1 MICVCSEIFSRSAF
15 VSSGFG
21 TPKWIK
27 YIEALNLQSQLQS
40 VWIFED
46 MSDLWAVLETVG
58 KSTIARKKRV
68 HRVFGVFDDRDVFA
82 TEGVCRRYTLDT
94 TALFIARSSDHTP
107 PLGNLCPREK
117 LSAFVKM
124 RLFAYEARALG
135 RFVSRRDFVLIQLR
149 DNGVVCTPFL
159 LSSCTRRLPTRR
171 VNGYV
176 LLIFFR
182 ICSVA
187 ACKPCTLRTRAT
199 AHAPLTLSLTKSSI
213 VHAHG
218 ACQFSL
224 FRARQINGNYRKTAP
239 QVPVT
244 DFQPSDADS

>member
-1 MICVCSEIFSRSAF
+1 MDQV
-15 VSSGFG
+15 
-21 TPKWIK
+21 
-27 YIEALNLQSQLQS
+27 EALNLQSQLQS
-40 VWIFED
+40 VGIFED
-46 MSDLWAVLETVG
+46 MSGLWAVLEM
-58 KSTIARKKRV
+58 SNIARKKRV
-68 HRVFGVFDDRDVFA
+68 HRVFALFDDRDVFA

-94 TALFIARSSDHTP
+94 TALFIACSSDHTP

-149 DNGVVCTPFL
+149 DNGAVCTPFL

-187 ACKPCTLRTRAT
+187 ACTLRTRAT
-199 AHAPLTLSLTKSSI
+199 AHAPLTLRLTKSSI
-213 VHAHG
+213 VHA
-218 ACQFSL
+218 Q
-224 FRARQINGNYRKTAP
+224 
-239 QVPVT
+239 VT